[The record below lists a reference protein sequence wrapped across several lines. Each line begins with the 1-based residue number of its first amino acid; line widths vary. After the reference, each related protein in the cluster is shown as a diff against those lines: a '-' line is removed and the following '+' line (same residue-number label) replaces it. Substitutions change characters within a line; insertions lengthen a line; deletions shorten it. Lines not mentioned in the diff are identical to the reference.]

1 MVKAEQAGKNGE
13 KLANHRVRQ
22 SKFNLEC
29 LKSFKRQNLGWTVL
43 IDSDEYLLTN
53 NYIDNGTLSTTSVPE
68 LLREIHIPN
77 VSSFSNSYSPCLPI
91 HRIQYSAHE
100 SNITDVE
107 NQEVI
112 PPGYHGNDFQ
122 TMRWRKFGFRETWV
136 DTHWDTSCGAVRNIP
151 NKVII
156 DLRRLKLSDLN
167 KTSQTGNPHQ
177 PLDICPEN
185 IYSKIS
191 DTPFIL
197 HHYMGTPE
205 QWFYR
210 GGDKRGKMFF
220 FKLGVMID
228 DGVGCDNDIH
238 QNPPSDTQHTHSHI
252 YPLKHTHTHTH
263 SYTHDWLINNQ
274 VSDIEGPGMRIIIKE
289 LVHLKRIRPFDFG
302 LTIS

>member
-1 MVKAEQAGKNGE
+1 MFPTIFRTYLQQTKKEWIAFHYHTANLRNLIITSDPNSKTRPTKILDRWRDRIKIQEWNETRFLPKTFKKMVKAEQAGKNGE

-29 LKSFKRQNLGWTVL
+29 LKSLKRQNLGWTIL

-112 PPGYHGNDFQ
+112 PPGFHGNDFQ

-220 FKLGVMID
+220 L
-228 DGVGCDNDIH
+228 N
-238 QNPPSDTQHTHSHI
+238 
-252 YPLKHTHTHTH
+252 
-263 SYTHDWLINNQ
+263 
-274 VSDIEGPGMRIIIKE
+274 
-289 LVHLKRIRPFDFG
+289 
-302 LTIS
+302 